1 MSTDSNEGLMR
12 HATDTGSPE
21 SQVARF
27 TKKLEELSKH
37 FAVHKSDEHS
47 RRGMFRL
54 ISKRKRLLEYLKRT
68 DIARYR
74 STISSLGL
82 RK

>member
-1 MSTDSNEGLMR
+1 MAKGNEALKR

-21 SQVARF
+21 VQIALF
-27 TKKLEELSKH
+27 TQKLDQLTKH
-37 FAVHKSDEHS
+37 FEKHREDEHS

-54 ISKRKRLLEYLKRT
+54 ISRRKRLLEYLKRT
-68 DIARYR
+68 DIEKYR